1 MQSHPVLLLINGF
14 LQEFFSIVT
23 WELSPQICI
32 WTTANLFQILEQ
44 YFRLTYRVGRSNLL
58 GILVMSWEDRD
69 LAFVFNC
76 ILLQAFVG
84 ALANKCRLQCL
95 NVRENELEDSGA
107 KCLAEALS
115 TLQNLESVD
124 FCGNQVALSM
134 IRTVQKSL
142 SMMYLTDLIGNTLF
156 LFLAQDLQD
165 KIWLTVLFHIYFCI
179 HSQHNITV
187 SLKGQPYD

>member
-1 MQSHPVLLLINGF
+1 M
-14 LQEFFSIVT
+14 
-23 WELSPQICI
+23 
-32 WTTANLFQILEQ
+32 
-44 YFRLTYRVGRSNLL
+44 
-58 GILVMSWEDRD
+58 
-69 LAFVFNC
+69 
-76 ILLQAFVG
+76 
-84 ALANKCRLQCL
+84 
-95 NVRENELEDSGA
+95 RENELEDSGA

-165 KIWLTVLFHIYFCI
+165 KI
-179 HSQHNITV
+179 
-187 SLKGQPYD
+187 